1 MSENKNK
8 STEDLIKELSSS
20 HTKISADFSPFIRT
34 ISFSLVLTIVSLFLM
49 QLHQPLNISLKNSQQ
64 FIEIILGT
72 FITFSVV
79 YVGFNSFV
87 PGSNKKHV
95 RILLLSS
102 SFFFIILVLLS
113 SLSPQTYNVMRSFC
127 EIEAMSIS
135 LLSTLV
141 SHLLFKKNE
150 YAQSSLTSSLVVL
163 GLPML
168 ASILLHSSCSLEFG
182 HVILCHVAAPLMI
195 PIAYLSTRKYWLK

>member
-1 MSENKNK
+1 
-8 STEDLIKELSSS
+8 
-20 HTKISADFSPFIRT
+20 
-34 ISFSLVLTIVSLFLM
+34 
-49 QLHQPLNISLKNSQQ
+49 
-64 FIEIILGT
+64 
-72 FITFSVV
+72 
-79 YVGFNSFV
+79 
-87 PGSNKKHV
+87 
-95 RILLLSS
+95 
-102 SFFFIILVLLS
+102 
-113 SLSPQTYNVMRSFC
+113 
-127 EIEAMSIS
+127 MSIS

-141 SHLLFKKNE
+141 SHILFKKNE

>member
-8 STEDLIKELSSS
+8 STENLIRELSSS
-20 HTKISADFSPFIRT
+20 HTKISADLSPLIRT
-34 ISFSLVLTIVSLFLM
+34 ISFSLVLTLVSLFFM

-64 FIEIILGT
+64 FIEIVLGT
-72 FITFSVV
+72 IITFSII
-79 YVGFNSFV
+79 YAGFNSFV
-87 PGSNKKHV
+87 PGSNKKNV